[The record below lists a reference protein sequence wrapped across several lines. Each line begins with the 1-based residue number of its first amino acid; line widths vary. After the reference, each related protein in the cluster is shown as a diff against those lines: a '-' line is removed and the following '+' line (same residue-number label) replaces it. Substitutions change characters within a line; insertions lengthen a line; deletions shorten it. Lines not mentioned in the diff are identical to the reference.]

1 MSVRMS
7 QQVIHSLLSLS
18 DKNIPVLRMR
28 QLWASE
34 FAAAS
39 GTDRK
44 LKPAA
49 ERIEVK
55 VISAI

>member
-1 MSVRMS
+1 MV

-18 DKNIPVLRMR
+18 DKNIPVLRVR
-28 QLWASE
+28 QLWTSE
-34 FAAAS
+34 FSAAS